1 MDTAVEQLN
10 AHLLQLADE
19 VGDLK
24 EGQQLLRHEQLRLL
38 ENLFKYR
45 TEAELDGVGTVSVQ
59 ANLNISD
66 ANALTEIELRN
77 LCGMDC
83 NTGKMLRGL
92 DYLRQRLADAL
103 TTRKAA
109 QVLLRERGSDVP
121 DLIDKTL
128 RPDVVALWFAE
139 IADAL
144 SSRYSG
150 VPDFIL
156 ERLRVVSRSDSVLG
170 IDIGGRWLGRDVEL
184 TL

>member
-24 EGQQLLRHEQLRLL
+24 EGQQLLRDDHLRLL

-45 TEAELDGVGTVSVQ
+45 TDAELGFAGVVSVQ
-59 ANLNISD
+59 GTASLVELGNLTD
-66 ANALTEIELRN
+66 IELRN

-83 NTGKMLRGL
+83 NTGKLLRGL
-92 DYLRQRLADAL
+92 NYLRQRLADAL

-109 QVLLRERGSDVP
+109 QVLIRERGSDVP
-121 DLIDKTL
+121 DLIDKPL

-156 ERLRVVSRSDSVLG
+156 ERLRVTHRTEGVLG
-170 IDIGGRWLGRDVEL
+170 VDIGGSWLGHDVEL